1 MKSNNT
7 DVALLLV
14 RIALGLVFLAH
25 GATKFMDMPG
35 TLEFFSAMHLS
46 PFWAYIVATVEAVG
60 GLSMLLGVAT
70 GWSGILLAIVML
82 GSTFLVKI
90 SHGFIG
96 GYEFDLTLFLSA
108 IAISLAGPGKY
119 TLTFAL
125 KRG

>member
-1 MKSNNT
+1 MKANNT
-7 DVALLLV
+7 DTALLLV

-35 TLEFFSAMHLS
+35 TLQFFTAMHLS
-46 PFWAYIVATVEAVG
+46 ALWAYLVATIETLG
-60 GLSMLLGVAT
+60 GLAMLLGIAT
-70 GWSGILLAIVML
+70 GWAGILLAVVML
-82 GSTFLVKI
+82 GSTFLVKM

-119 TLTFAL
+119 TLRFAL
-125 KRG
+125 KGQ